1 MTRKRPDPHPVLSV
15 ILRRYR
21 PEVADQV
28 EALAQ
33 EIGRAAARQPGFV
46 DLQTSHA
53 EHGGIREL
61 ITVFTFAS
69 EADLARWTD
78 APARRDL
85 VAQIDAISESEPS
98 QARFDE
104 LQLLQGRKA
113 ELSKIEVV
121 AVLIFWIVVIAEVLT
136 LLAGYVLPDR
146 FTGFWREVLLISVN
160 VLLISYIFL
169 PWSSRALTRLKSRL
183 RAR

>member
-1 MTRKRPDPHPVLSV
+1 MADATPVLSV

-21 PEVADQV
+21 PEVAQEI
-28 EALAQ
+28 EALEAGIRDAVQ
-33 EIGRAAARQPGFV
+33 RCRGFV
-46 DLQTSHA
+46 DLRSSRSEQ
-53 EHGGIREL
+53 GGICEL
-61 ITVFTFAS
+61 VTVFTFAS
-69 EADLARWTD
+69 DADLARWN
-78 APARRDL
+78 ASEARADY
-85 VAQIDAISESEPS
+85 VARLDAISESAPV
-98 QARFDE
+98 QARFDD
-104 LQLLQGRKA
+104 LSLLPGPKAQLR
-113 ELSKIEVV
+113 KIEVV

-169 PWSSRALTRLKSRL
+169 PWSSQALTRLKSRL

>member
-1 MTRKRPDPHPVLSV
+1 M
-15 ILRRYR
+15 
-21 PEVADQV
+21 
-28 EALAQ
+28 
-33 EIGRAAARQPGFV
+33 AR
-46 DLQTSHA
+46 L
-53 EHGGIREL
+53 
-61 ITVFTFAS
+61 
-69 EADLARWTD
+69 
-78 APARRDL
+78 
-85 VAQIDAISESEPS
+85 DAISEAAPV
-98 QARFDE
+98 QARFDD
-104 LQLLQGRKA
+104 LSLLPGPKAQLR
-113 ELSKIEVV
+113 KIEVV